1 MVTVAANQGLVN
13 DVFRLVW
20 TVDEQSS
27 KFSFEANIATNSSKF
42 TGVDGGGFAA
52 AGRRLQTGGAN
63 LKIPL
68 TFGKGLAQLCGKHV
82 GNACGGA
89 RRPKTST
96 GNVTGSDTFE
106 SRLVPRWG
114 LQT

>member
-13 DVFRLVW
+13 DVFRSVR
-20 TVDEQSS
+20 TVDTQSS
-27 KFSFEANIATNSSKF
+27 KFSFEANIATNSSNF
-42 TGVDGGGFAA
+42 TGADGGGFAA

-63 LKIPL
+63 LNIPL
-68 TFGKGLAQLCGKHV
+68 SFGKGLAKLCGKHV

-89 RRPKTST
+89 RQPKTST
-96 GNVTGSDTFE
+96 GNDIGCDTFE

-114 LQT
+114 LNT